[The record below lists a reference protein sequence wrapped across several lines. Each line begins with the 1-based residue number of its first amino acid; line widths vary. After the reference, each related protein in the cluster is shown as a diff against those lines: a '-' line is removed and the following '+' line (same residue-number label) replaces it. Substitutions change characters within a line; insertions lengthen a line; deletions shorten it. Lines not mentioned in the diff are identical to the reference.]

1 MKVYLI
7 IICGIFSFNLALA
20 QTFDPQVDAGK
31 FKKVPIVTFS
41 PIEFKTILND
51 AFKFTIT
58 QDYYLIS
65 KEIVYSYD
73 MRYGTEYLLGKYQ
86 DRKIHI
92 NKNPM
97 NIDKFLNIIEKND
110 SCFFFS
116 FMADQRFN
124 NKILGIKK
132 GEDITFYDIN
142 GDRFDRLED
151 LATAVYGS
159 IDDFYE
165 KYLKYYKTNLYF
177 SNAAFYR
184 IHSVDEAKNI
194 LKYDYNFIYYNNPSD
209 TTANIYVFIELLD
222 SIVSL
227 SADKKYELN
236 KSLATYISNV
246 APQSSIDREL
256 VELGKKQFDFIPLMG
271 VNVNEIIKESFTAQE
286 YMEVSEL
293 LAIKRAQSNFA
304 YNYLEKSFKG
314 DILKEYNNIAII
326 SPKLKL
332 DYILK
337 NIIFANSTNNH

>member
-7 IICGIFSFNLALA
+7 IICAMFSFNLAVA
-20 QTFDPQVDAGK
+20 QKNDSQVDISK
-31 FKKVPIVTFS
+31 YKKVPIVTFS
-41 PIEFKTILND
+41 PIEFETILND
-51 AFKFTIT
+51 AFKFTVN

-65 KEIVYSYD
+65 KENVYSFD

-92 NKNPM
+92 NKAPI

-116 FMADQRFN
+116 FTAYQRFN
-124 NKILGIKK
+124 NEILGIKK
-132 GEDITFYDIN
+132 GEDITFYDAKGN
-142 GDRFDRLED
+142 QFDKLED
-151 LATAVYGS
+151 LATDIYGS
-159 IDDFYE
+159 VNGFYDI
-165 KYLKYYKTNLYF
+165 YLKYHKANLYF

-184 IHSVDEAKNI
+184 THSVDEAKNI

-209 TTANIYVFIELLD
+209 TTANIHVFIDLLD

-227 SADKKYELN
+227 STDKKQELT
-236 KSLATYISNV
+236 KLVETYIRDA
-246 APQSSIDREL
+246 APQTSIEREL
-256 VELGKKQFDFIPLMG
+256 AEIGKKQIDFIPLMG
-271 VNVNEIIKESFTAQE
+271 VNVNEIIKESFTSQE
-286 YMEVSEL
+286 HMELSEL

-304 YNYLEKSFKG
+304 YSYLLKKFAG
-314 DILKEYNNIAII
+314 DILKEYNNIAIV

-337 NIIFANSTNNH
+337 KIIFANSTDNY